1 MVIVSCYKGD
11 FTVNVIEITQL
22 SKRYGKSRGIEDVS
36 FEVHEGEIF
45 GFIGP
50 NGAGKSTAI
59 RTLLNFLYPSS
70 GSAKILGMDIV
81 RDAKKIRQSIGYL
94 PSEVHYYDDM
104 KVEELFRFS
113 AGFYKDDALK
123 NAMKLAERFQLDTSR
138 KIEDLSFGNK
148 KKVGI
153 IQALMHQPKLLILDE
168 PTTGLDPLMQSIFFD
183 VLKELQQVGTTIFF
197 SSHYLSEVQKLCNR
211 VAIIKEGRVIKIEN
225 MDDMHANHFK
235 KVHLHFRNKE
245 ENTIRIEGVLQEHI
259 TDTTY
264 EFIFNGNTK
273 ALLEQLR
280 TVPFDDVTIAEPT
293 LEEVFMHYYESK
305 EGEQNGL

>member
-1 MVIVSCYKGD
+1 M
-11 FTVNVIEITQL
+11 NVIEITRQ
-22 SKRYGKSRGIEDVS
+22 SKSYGKARGIENVS
-36 FEVHEGEIF
+36 FEVYEGEIF

-81 RDAKKIRQSIGYL
+81 KDAKKIRQSIGYL

-113 AGFYKDDALK
+113 AGFYKDLALK

-153 IQALMHQPKLLILDE
+153 IQALMHHPRLLILDE
-168 PTTGLDPLMQSIFFD
+168 PTAGLDPLMQSIFFE
-183 VLKELQQVGTTIFF
+183 VLKELQAEGTTIFF

-211 VAIIKEGRVIKIEN
+211 VAIIKEGRIIKIEN

-264 EFIFNGNTK
+264 EFIYNGNTK
-273 ALLEQLR
+273 DLLDQLHD
-280 TVPFDDVTIAEPT
+280 VPFDDVTIAEPT

>member
-11 FTVNVIEITQL
+11 FTVNVIEITRL
-22 SKRYGKSRGIEDVS
+22 SKSYGKSRGIEDVS
-36 FEVHEGEIF
+36 FKVHEGEIF

-81 RDAKKIRQSIGYL
+81 KDAKRIRQNIGYL

-104 KVEELFRFS
+104 KVEELLRFS

-153 IQALMHQPKLLILDE
+153 TQALMHQPKLLILDE

-235 KVHLHFRNKE
+235 KVHLHFKNKD
-245 ENTIRIEGVLQEHI
+245 ENKIRMEGVLQEHI

-280 TVPFDDVTIAEPT
+280 KVPFDDVTIAEPT

>member
-22 SKRYGKSRGIEDVS
+22 SKSYGKSRGIEDVS

-273 ALLEQLR
+273 ALL
-280 TVPFDDVTIAEPT
+280 
-293 LEEVFMHYYESK
+293 
-305 EGEQNGL
+305 